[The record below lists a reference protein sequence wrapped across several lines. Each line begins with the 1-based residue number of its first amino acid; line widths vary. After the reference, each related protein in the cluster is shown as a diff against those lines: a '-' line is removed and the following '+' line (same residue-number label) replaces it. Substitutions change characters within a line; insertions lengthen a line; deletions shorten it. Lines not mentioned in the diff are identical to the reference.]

1 MLFIEK
7 FNYNPRQD
15 NFPSIYIR
23 DLKTGLSYELED
35 LAEVKDGSLLLLNV
49 DEMAF
54 ENLQKQLTIGFT
66 AVNKDIGELRK
77 MFAENT
83 EVLKQQISSSPKPT
97 ATLFRNLTRKVMAT
111 RPPDDKDWPADTAP
125 EKRVSSELV
134 ADIKTQ
140 FEEVQALRR
149 DVSIMR
155 QLCKDFQG
163 ETATLLQEL
172 TDKASSLKK
181 NAPTQVQTAR
191 AAIDA
196 GKAKLEKQA
205 DSLTLRVEDLQD
217 IIDELKADV
226 TQRKCRP
233 SETRM
238 VYVAAEAEALRTEIE
253 DMSKYIKR
261 VKPTWKKTWED
272 ELQNIVK
279 EQQFLKEHEN
289 LLLDLEED
297 HAALSE
303 VYQQLQQIIQL
314 QAKSKPKPFEFNVT
328 PEEGFEGMSSVLK
341 EVQTIDVDH
350 DRRLRA
356 LSQAEKMR
364 EQELAN
370 RIDDFELEL
379 NNFVSSKRL
388 KKTGGAEEAERLR
401 RKKDEALL
409 KSLFKPS

>member
-1 MLFIEK
+1 
-7 FNYNPRQD
+7 
-15 NFPSIYIR
+15 
-23 DLKTGLSYELED
+23 
-35 LAEVKDGSLLLLNV
+35 
-49 DEMAF
+49 MA
-54 ENLQKQLTIGFT
+54 
-66 AVNKDIGELRK
+66 
-77 MFAENT
+77 
-83 EVLKQQISSSPKPT
+83 
-97 ATLFRNLTRKVMAT
+97 
-111 RPPDDKDWPADTAP
+111 
-125 EKRVSSELV
+125 
-134 ADIKTQ
+134 
-140 FEEVQALRR
+140 
-149 DVSIMR
+149 
-155 QLCKDFQG
+155 
-163 ETATLLQEL
+163 
-172 TDKASSLKK
+172 
-181 NAPTQVQTAR
+181 
-191 AAIDA
+191 
-196 GKAKLEKQA
+196 
-205 DSLTLRVEDLQD
+205 
-217 IIDELKADV
+217 
-226 TQRKCRP
+226 
-233 SETRM
+233 
-238 VYVAAEAEALRTEIE
+238 YVATEAEALRTEIE
-253 DMSKYIKR
+253 DMSRYIKR

-303 VYQQLQQIIQL
+303 VYQQLHQIIQL
-314 QAKSKPKPFEFNVT
+314 QAKSKPKPFEFNIT